1 MILRNIYTRKSD
13 TFFRFTVVGRADCLP
28 TPVNVRRWL
37 KTGGMRGRWGQEQEH
52 GQHGGEAEQ
61 DEGHCPRCGN
71 ARQQTLAHILNECTP
86 NFSLMTRRHNQVAAV
101 VKEAIINFIQEE
113 LRSDILENSQ
123 IQAEGLS
130 EGLQALRPD
139 MVFQRQPRESREEER
154 QVTEI
159 LEFSCP
165 YGYISRGL
173 NTLERVYE
181 QKRRKYAEL
190 AQELK
195 RLRNEQVHVTAVIVS
210 SMGAVYLPSLKGLQ
224 IILKCNDRE
233 LRKLGRRMSEAAIM
247 GSMEIWRQYVR
258 RVERGTQEGGNLMVE
273 AEIED
278 VNRDDIE
285 RRRRGDEQM
294 EIEANGELDHEEVVE
309 VEMRYE
315 QDYGRRGRGRERETE
330 GLELSEDEM
339 RASMDEYDRVVDVRA
354 RIQAGIQ
361 EQEEQEQGSDEGDGE
376 NLEI

>member
-1 MILRNIYTRKSD
+1 
-13 TFFRFTVVGRADCLP
+13 
-28 TPVNVRRWL
+28 
-37 KTGGMRGRWGQEQEH
+37 
-52 GQHGGEAEQ
+52 
-61 DEGHCPRCGN
+61 
-71 ARQQTLAHILNECTP
+71 
-86 NFSLMTRRHNQVAAV
+86 MTRRHNQVAAV

-210 SMGAVYLPSLKGLQ
+210 SMGAVYLPSLRGLQ

-258 RVERGTQEGGNLMVE
+258 RVERGTQEGGNEMVE
-273 AEIED
+273 AEID
-278 VNRDDIE
+278 DMNRDDIE

-339 RASMDEYDRVVDVRA
+339 RASMDEYDRAVDVRA